1 MSYNQVYGN
10 FTTGSGSWLK
20 NNEFKKA
27 KLNPYSDEII
37 DSYITQIQLDLL
49 KIERITKIQS
59 SLV

>member
-20 NNEFKKA
+20 DNEFKKA

-37 DSYITQIQLDLL
+37 DS
-49 KIERITKIQS
+49 S
-59 SLV
+59 S